1 MSLLFVE
8 SIDGR
13 WSAVGGEGGGE
24 RDGGGERRAG
34 KGDGQARRQRRGG
47 YCGGG
52 GEVRQGGA
60 KSAPGPSRL
69 GVLPAPPLSLQ
80 SSE

>member
-1 MSLLFVE
+1 M
-8 SIDGR
+8 
-13 WSAVGGEGGGE
+13 AVHPAPLGPSPRSQTRRETGGE
-24 RDGGGERRAG
+24 RDGGGERQAG